1 VNPAAR
7 GGRPIATRPPG
18 TTGAGPDV
26 TAPGSAAV
34 QDSRLP
40 RGLILLIAGAALL
53 VAVLALRQ
61 FAELVAPV
69 LLALV
74 LVMAVH
80 PLTGRLRRRGL
91 PPWLASTLTLLATI
105 GLILGLAGAI
115 AFSLARLATL
125 LPTYE
130 DRFVEL
136 LDNTRSGL
144 ASLGIGQ
151 DEIQVAL
158 DQASYTRLAELFVVI
173 LAGLAATFSNLVFL
187 IFVVTFMALDAGGFA
202 SRLSHL
208 RRQHPDL
215 LGALDSFVG
224 GTRRYL
230 LIATLFG
237 AIVALIDAG
246 FLWLIGVPLPLLW
259 GLLAFITGYI
269 PNVGFMIGLIP
280 PALLALLE
288 GGPGLM
294 IAVIVAYAVINFI
307 VQSVIQPKFV
317 SDAVDLSLTVTFLSL
332 VFWTFVIGPVGAILA
347 VPLTLL
353 AKSLLFDVDP
363 RTRWMSG
370 LLSGAPVPPDGVVAG
385 EASDRKPEMPS
396 DAYGSAAEGPGR
408 PGGGQPASDNRQL
421 LPQQAARSP
430 EKVDTAPTTATDR
443 RPAGPD

>member
-1 VNPAAR
+1 
-7 GGRPIATRPPG
+7 
-18 TTGAGPDV
+18 V
-26 TAPGSAAV
+26 TAPDSATA
-34 QDSRLP
+34 QAPRLP
-40 RGLILLIAGAALL
+40 RGLILLIAGASLL
-53 VAVLALRQ
+53 VAVLAVRQ

-105 GLILGLAGAI
+105 GLIVGLAGAV

-136 LDNTRSGL
+136 LDNTRDGL

-158 DQASYTRLAELFVVI
+158 DQASYTRLADLFVAI
-173 LAGLAATFSNLVFL
+173 LTGLAETFSNLLFL
-187 IFVVTFMALDAGGFA
+187 LFVVTFMALDAGGFA

-230 LIATLFG
+230 LIATVFG
-237 AIVALIDAG
+237 AIVAVLDAG
-246 FLWLIGVPLPLLW
+246 FLWLIGVPLPPLW

-294 IAVIVAYAVINFI
+294 AAVIVAYAVINFI

-317 SDAVDLSLTVTFLSL
+317 ADAVDLSLTVTFLSL

-363 RTRWMSG
+363 RTRWLSG
-370 LLSGAPVPPDGVVAG
+370 LLSGAPVPPDDIAAG
-385 EASDRKPEMPS
+385 EADDDEPEMPS
-396 DAYGSAAEGPGR
+396 DAPGAAVEGPGR
-408 PGGGQPASDNRQL
+408 PWGDQAASEAPRL
-421 LPQQAARSP
+421 LPEQAARSP
-430 EKVDTAPTTATDR
+430 EVADTAPTTTADR
-443 RPAGPD
+443 PPAGPD

>member
-1 VNPAAR
+1 
-7 GGRPIATRPPG
+7 
-18 TTGAGPDV
+18 
-26 TAPGSAAV
+26 
-34 QDSRLP
+34 
-40 RGLILLIAGAALL
+40 
-53 VAVLALRQ
+53 
-61 FAELVAPV
+61 
-69 LLALV
+69 
-74 LVMAVH
+74 VH

-91 PPWLASTLTLLATI
+91 APWLASTLTLLATI
-105 GLILGLAGAI
+105 GLIVGLAGAV
-115 AFSLARLATL
+115 AFSLAQLATL

-130 DRFVEL
+130 DRFAEL
-136 LDNTRSGL
+136 LENTRDGL

-151 DEIQVAL
+151 DEIQIAL

-173 LAGLAATFSNLVFL
+173 LAGLAATFSNLLFL
-187 IFVVTFMALDAGGFA
+187 LFVVTFMALDAGGFA

-208 RRQHPDL
+208 RRQHSDL

-230 LIATLFG
+230 LIATVFG

-294 IAVIVAYAVINFI
+294 AAVIVAYAVINFI

-317 SDAVDLSLTVTFLSL
+317 ADAVDLSLSVTFLSL

-363 RTRWMSG
+363 RTRWISG
-370 LLSGAPVPPDGVVAG
+370 LLAGGPAPSEDVDADRTSGREPEISHPAPVPAKGGQDRLPDQRS
-385 EASDRKPEMPS
+385 ASDQAPPVPHQATRPPE
-396 DAYGSAAEGPGR
+396 AEATTTPT
-408 PGGGQPASDNRQL
+408 GG
-421 LPQQAARSP
+421 
-430 EKVDTAPTTATDR
+430 
-443 RPAGPD
+443 

>member
-1 VNPAAR
+1 
-7 GGRPIATRPPG
+7 
-18 TTGAGPDV
+18 
-26 TAPGSAAV
+26 
-34 QDSRLP
+34 
-40 RGLILLIAGAALL
+40 
-53 VAVLALRQ
+53 
-61 FAELVAPV
+61 
-69 LLALV
+69 
-74 LVMAVH
+74 M
-80 PLTGRLRRRGL
+80 
-91 PPWLASTLTLLATI
+91 
-105 GLILGLAGAI
+105 ILGLAGAI
-115 AFSLARLATL
+115 AFSLAQLATL

-136 LDNTRSGL
+136 LDNTRSCL

-158 DQASYTRLAELFVVI
+158 DQVSYTRLAELFVVI
-173 LAGLAATFSNLVFL
+173 LAGLAATFSNLLFL
-187 IFVVTFMALDAGGFA
+187 LFVVTFMALDAGGFA

-215 LGALDSFVG
+215 LGALDSFVS

-230 LIATLFG
+230 LIATVFG
-237 AIVALIDAG
+237 AIVAAIDAG

-307 VQSVIQPKFV
+307 IQSVIQPKFV
-317 SDAVDLSLTVTFLSL
+317 SDAVDLSLSVTFLSL

-370 LLSGAPVPPDGVVAG
+370 LLSGAPAPPEDVDVRGHL
-385 EASDRKPEMPS
+385 RRRTR
-396 DAYGSAAEGPGR
+396 AALGR
-408 PGGGQPASDNRQL
+408 PRVGRRGAGTTAGRQPASDNRQL
-421 LPQQAARSP
+421 LPEQAARSP
-430 EKVDTAPTTATDR
+430 ETADTTTTT
-443 RPAGPD
+443 GG